1 MIKLLYNKYYCMFQ
15 LKGEKKVY
23 VYDADHERKRKEQ
36 LRRLFDRTEEQV
48 NLNKFLLKVVS

>member
-1 MIKLLYNKYYCMFQ
+1 MFQ

-48 NLNKFLLKVVS
+48 NLNKFLLQVVS